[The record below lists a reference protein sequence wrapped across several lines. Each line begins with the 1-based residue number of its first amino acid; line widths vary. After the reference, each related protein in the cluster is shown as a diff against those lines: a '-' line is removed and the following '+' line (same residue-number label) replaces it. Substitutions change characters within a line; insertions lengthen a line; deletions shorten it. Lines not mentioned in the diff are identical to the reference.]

1 VEPEP
6 ETAGVR
12 SERKGFPVGRV
23 IVALAVVAALIAVIR
38 LLPTD
43 EWLRAIQAYVKGL
56 GAIGWIVYAL
66 VYALC
71 CVLFVPAS
79 LLTLGAGAI
88 FGLVE
93 GTIVVVFGATLGAV
107 ASFLLART
115 VLRSRIEAMTAAN
128 PKFRALDR
136 AIGKEG
142 AKIVLLIRL
151 APVFPFTYINYG
163 FGLTGVRT
171 LPYTLATLFGI
182 IPGTFAFVYLGSSG
196 AAAAT
201 GTTDM
206 TRTIINITGALLA
219 LLATIFVAR
228 VATRAIRRAGLGDA
242 ISGVSTQAGDASSQP
257 PRPGTAS

>member
-1 VEPEP
+1 MPSEPEADTTGTRRRRLP
-6 ETAGVR
+6 I
-12 SERKGFPVGRV
+12 GRIVIAAAV
-23 IVALAVVAALIAVIR
+23 IVALIAVVR

-43 EWLRAIQAYVKGL
+43 EWLRALQAYVKGL

-93 GTIVVVFGATLGAV
+93 GTIVVVVGATLGALS
-107 ASFLLART
+107 SFLLART
-115 VLRSRIEAMTAAN
+115 VLRGRIETMTAAN

-151 APVFPFTYINYG
+151 APVFPFTYINYA
-163 FGLTGVRT
+163 FGLTGVKT
-171 LPYTLATLFGI
+171 LPYTLATMFGI
-182 IPGTFAFVYLGSSG
+182 IPATFAFVYLGSSG
-196 AAAAT
+196 AAAAA
-201 GTTDM
+201 GTTDT
-206 TRTIINITGALLA
+206 TRTIINIVGALLA

-228 VATRAIRRAGLGDA
+228 VATRAIRRAGLDDGASDSA
-242 ISGVSTQAGDASSQP
+242 AQADDASS
-257 PRPGTAS
+257 

>member
-1 VEPEP
+1 MSEPELVSART
-6 ETAGVR
+6 ER
-12 SERKGFPVGRV
+12 SRLPVWK
-23 IVALAVVAALIAVIR
+23 IVAAVAVVVALVVAIR

-43 EWLRAIQAYVKGL
+43 EWLRALQSYVKSL
-56 GAIGWIVYAL
+56 GAVGWVVYAL

-93 GTIVVVFGATLGAV
+93 GTIVVVIGATLGAV
-107 ASFLLART
+107 ASFFLART
-115 VLRSRIEAMTAAN
+115 VMRSRIEAMTAAN

-151 APVFPFTYINYG
+151 APVFPFTYINYA
-163 FGLTGVRT
+163 FGLTGVRA
-171 LPYTLATLFGI
+171 LPYTLATMFGI
-182 IPGTFAFVYLGSSG
+182 IPATFAFVYLGSSG
-196 AAAAT
+196 AAAAA
-201 GTTDM
+201 GTTDA
-206 TRTIINITGALLA
+206 TRTIINIAGAVLA

-228 VATRAIRRAGLGDA
+228 VATRAIRRAGVDDAASDSAAQGDDGP
-242 ISGVSTQAGDASSQP
+242 S
-257 PRPGTAS
+257 